1 MHSINVVAVQTVPDV
16 FPAQS
21 SHGPVVPL
29 ADHLFSHVIFPF
41 LPIHL
46 RIGRD
51 VFVQDDD
58 REIQAT
64 AHFKSISTLGP
75 ARWFDLSLNWSSYL
89 DYAICL
95 VTVV

>member
-21 SHGPVVPL
+21 GHGPVVPL

-51 VFVQDDD
+51 VLVQDDD
-58 REIQAT
+58 REIQAA
-64 AHFKSISTLGP
+64 AHFELTSTLGP
-75 ARWFDLSLNWSSYL
+75 ARWFDLSPNWSTYL